1 MNTNSYLK
9 VLAANY
15 VEMIKDYNSLSKER
29 KHYFKS
35 EVLSEQEK
43 SKVIIEKLMF
53 LAESSNDVLEKVID
67 EYYKLNPKASRIP
80 NDPNAHL
87 DFCEE
92 IASSGSEIYVQNEN
106 GTLIDA
112 TLVNLSC
119 VVQREQGD
127 YVNGGYIFNTSTSVY
142 NSKLDKSTD
151 KFYINFPHP
160 EKEGFEIYFLER
172 DELISK
178 NNVTNLFADPLAV
191 YKECEQQMV
200 GKPVGHYILSSI

>member
-15 VEMIKDYNSLSKER
+15 VKITEDYNSLFKER
-29 KHYFKS
+29 KHYLTSKKS
-35 EVLSEQEK
+35 GEQEK
-43 SKVIIEKLMF
+43 GKVIEGKLIF
-53 LAESSNDVLEKVID
+53 LAKSSVKIMEQIQN
-67 EYYKLNPKASRIP
+67 EYYKLNPEAPKIP
-80 NDPNAHL
+80 NDFKVHL
-87 DFCEE
+87 EFCKE
-92 IASSGSEIYVQNEN
+92 IVSGGSEVFVQNIR
-106 GTLIDA
+106 GIVVDA
-112 TLVNLSC
+112 TKVTLSC
-119 VVQREQGD
+119 VAQKELGD

-142 NSKLDKSTD
+142 NPKLDRSTD

-178 NNVTNLFADPLAV
+178 NNVTNLFANPQAV

-200 GKPVGHYILSSI
+200 GNTVGHYILSSI

>member
-43 SKVIIEKLMF
+43 SSVIIEKLMF

-67 EYYKLNPKASRIP
+67 EYYKLNPKASKIP
-80 NDPNAHL
+80 NDPNSHL
-87 DFCEE
+87 EFCQK
-92 IASSGSEIYVQNEN
+92 IVSSGNEIFVQNEN
-106 GTLIDA
+106 GTLVDA

-127 YVNGGYIFNTSTSVY
+127 YVNGGYIFNTSTSIY
-142 NSKLDKSTD
+142 NSKLDKSTN

-178 NNVTNLFADPLAV
+178 SNVTKLFADSQAV
-191 YKECEQQMV
+191 YKECDQQMV
-200 GKPVGHYILSSI
+200 GKAVNHYILSSV

>member
-1 MNTNSYLK
+1 MKTNSYLK

-15 VEMIKDYNSLSKER
+15 VEMIKNYNSLSKEH
-29 KHYFKS
+29 KHYFRS
-35 EVLSEQEK
+35 EKQSEQEK
-43 SKVIIEKLMF
+43 SKVIVENVMF
-53 LAESSNDVLEKVID
+53 LAESSNDVLGKVID
-67 EYYKLNPKASRIP
+67 EYYKLNPKAPRIP
-80 NDPNAHL
+80 NDPNSHL
-87 DFCEE
+87 EFCEE
-92 IASSGSEIYVQNEN
+92 IVSSGSEIFVQNEN
-106 GTLIDA
+106 GTLVDA
-112 TLVNLSC
+112 TKVNLSC

-142 NSKLDKSTD
+142 NPKLARSTD

-178 NNVTNLFADPLAV
+178 INVTNLFSNPQAV

-200 GKPVGHYILSSI
+200 GKTVGHYILSSI